1 MARKLQI
8 TGADGVNFNTKY
20 EKLDKEQRPKVVAKA
35 PDGSEV
41 RESTVYNGQVLPPGS
56 TQRKW
61 CDSNGN
67 QFAKQELKFFYEE
80 EEVSEI
86 DATSVFNI
94 DGYQPLSNY
103 TDVYVIGKFYEL
115 YPSTNDMKKDF
126 DKEKA
131 RIVNLTGMKKLFDKL
146 LSEKVV
152 ARGEFNASSKGFV
165 AGDAYIRAVQ
175 FGNKWGLELGV
186 FKEEKIFEHLQE
198 EVPVIPTQSATA
210 KKSLKR
216 V

>member
-8 TGADGVNFNTKY
+8 AGPDGINFNTKY
-20 EKLDKEQRPKVVAKA
+20 EKLDKADRPSVEAKA
-35 PDGSEV
+35 PDGSIVKET
-41 RESTVYNGQVLPPGS
+41 TVYNGQVLLPGS

-61 CDSNGN
+61 CDANGN
-67 QFAKQELKFFYEE
+67 QYQKGQLKFFYEG

-86 DATSVFNI
+86 EATSVFQI
-94 DGYQPLSNY
+94 DGFQPLGNY

-115 YPSTNDMKKDF
+115 YPSTNDIKKDF

-146 LSEKVV
+146 KSENVV

-165 AGDAYIRAVQ
+165 AGDAYIRAVN

-198 EVPVIPTQSATA
+198 EVPEIPKQSASPT
-210 KKSLKR
+210 KRLKR